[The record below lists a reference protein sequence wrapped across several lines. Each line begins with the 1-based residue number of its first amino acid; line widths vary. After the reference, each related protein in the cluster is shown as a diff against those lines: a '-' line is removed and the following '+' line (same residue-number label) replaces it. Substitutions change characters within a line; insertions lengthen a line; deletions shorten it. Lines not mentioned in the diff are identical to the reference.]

1 MGTDIAVVFAVINW
15 LWDAVIAELVVVVVA
30 VVSILSLSLSLSL
43 SVLLTALN
51 DLTMDK

>member
-30 VVSILSLSLSLSL
+30 VVSILSLSLSLSF
-43 SVLLTALN
+43 LLTALN